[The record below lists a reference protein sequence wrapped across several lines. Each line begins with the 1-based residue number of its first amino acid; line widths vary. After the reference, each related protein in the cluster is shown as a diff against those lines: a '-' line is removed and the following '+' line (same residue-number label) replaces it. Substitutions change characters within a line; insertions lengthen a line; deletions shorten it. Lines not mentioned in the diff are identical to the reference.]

1 MHKQDWNV
9 VEFQELLERGKARGF
24 VNASELAS
32 LCLSLESVDSSWI
45 SEWTARLED
54 EDVEIV
60 DDRQNGYFET
70 FRENEDD
77 EPVVVIQDVFDPRMA
92 EPEPAQSNRN
102 AEPSAF
108 DAVESERGKV
118 DTIRLYMKDIAA
130 IPLLTRDE
138 ECAAAR
144 EVERARRRYRLSVF
158 SAPMAL
164 CDVERVLKEILDG
177 TMAYDRTFNSSSF
190 EAVSKETTLNRIPT
204 YLKTLTAA
212 NRRLANNYLRRRRIR
227 HMAREEQAL
236 TPVPSVKKS
245 LFDDQEREL
254 EREEKLGSL
263 SRVALRRRRRLA
275 VMIEEL
281 NLRTRRARGAV
292 DLMRS
297 TYQQIVRIQDALGRR
312 CTPLRREQLVR
323 DLHELIIKAGES
335 PKSLKRRIDKI
346 EAYRKAYEEAKNV
359 LTRSNLRLV
368 VSIAK
373 NYRNRGLNFLDLIQ
387 EGNSGLMRAVDKFER
402 QRGFKFSTYATWW
415 IRQAI
420 TRAISEQG
428 RTIRIPAHMIEAL
441 SKLRSLRKD
450 EFQRAGRNLS
460 VEELAERADMRS
472 EEVARIFQTGSTP
485 ISLECPVGEYD
496 DASFGDFIADNSFD
510 RPEHSASNVMLRK
523 RLKEAL
529 KTLAPREREIIKMRF
544 GLENGYEYTLEE
556 VGKCWGVTRERV
568 RQIEAKALKKLQAPS
583 RSKNLRGFLENPNDA
598 RLDAMNEAEFPT
610 DAEAIGKL
618 ELIEF

>member
-1 MHKQDWNV
+1 
-9 VEFQELLERGKARGF
+9 
-24 VNASELAS
+24 
-32 LCLSLESVDSSWI
+32 
-45 SEWTARLED
+45 
-54 EDVEIV
+54 
-60 DDRQNGYFET
+60 
-70 FRENEDD
+70 
-77 EPVVVIQDVFDPRMA
+77 
-92 EPEPAQSNRN
+92 
-102 AEPSAF
+102 
-108 DAVESERGKV
+108 
-118 DTIRLYMKDIAA
+118 
-130 IPLLTRDE
+130 
-138 ECAAAR
+138 
-144 EVERARRRYRLSVF
+144 
-158 SAPMAL
+158 
-164 CDVERVLKEILDG
+164 
-177 TMAYDRTFNSSSF
+177 
-190 EAVSKETTLNRIPT
+190 
-204 YLKTLTAA
+204 
-212 NRRLANNYLRRRRIR
+212 
-227 HMAREEQAL
+227 
-236 TPVPSVKKS
+236 
-245 LFDDQEREL
+245 
-254 EREEKLGSL
+254 
-263 SRVALRRRRRLA
+263 
-275 VMIEEL
+275 
-281 NLRTRRARGAV
+281 
-292 DLMRS
+292 
-297 TYQQIVRIQDALGRR
+297 
-312 CTPLRREQLVR
+312 
-323 DLHELIIKAGES
+323 
-335 PKSLKRRIDKI
+335 
-346 EAYRKAYEEAKNV
+346 
-359 LTRSNLRLV
+359 
-368 VSIAK
+368 
-373 NYRNRGLNFLDLIQ
+373 
-387 EGNSGLMRAVDKFER
+387 MRAVDKFER

-610 DAEAIGKL
+610 DAKAVEKL
-618 ELIEF
+618 ELVQF